1 VTVAVRQMYNRAHEA
16 LERGCDRG
24 GLADVAASWLS
35 FSGCCTLPGRLGL
48 TMCSGDVSTAG
59 CLICR
64 YSIVEAIFSRV

>member
-1 VTVAVRQMYNRAHEA
+1 MTVAVRQMYNRAHEA

-35 FSGCCTLPGRLGL
+35 FTLPGRLGL